1 MNALIDAKDLTTYI
15 GIGAIYILSL
25 NVLLGLLMGARYNTY
40 KRWPH
45 RRINILKL
53 HNWTAYVALALSAL
67 HPIPLLF
74 VDKPKFVLSDILY
87 PVSSPLQPTINV
99 LGAIA
104 LYLLIFTV
112 ITSIYRAEIGHQRWR
127 PLHYLTYA
135 VATLVVIHGTLTNQH
150 LDDNPVDLLDAEKVG
165 FMLCGVVIVAG
176 TALRIW
182 WAGKHPRYRPP
193 VRLPA
198 SSADP
203 SV

>member
-1 MNALIDAKDLTTYI
+1 MDAKDLTTYI
-15 GIGAIYILSL
+15 GIGAIYILSF

-53 HNWTAYVALALSAL
+53 HNWTAYVALALSVL

-74 VDKPKFVLSDILY
+74 VDKPKFALLDILY
-87 PVSSPLQPTINV
+87 PVDSPLQPTINL
-99 LGAIA
+99 LGAVA
-104 LYLLIFTV
+104 LYLLVFTV

-150 LDDNPVDLLDAEKVG
+150 LDENPVDLLDAEKVG
-165 FMLCGVVIVAG
+165 FMLCGLVIVIG
-176 TALRIW
+176 TGLRIW
-182 WAGKHPRYRPP
+182 WANKHPRYQPP
-193 VRLPA
+193 LTAPKA
-198 SSADP
+198 SSAKA